1 MSKDGSHFK
10 HIVYAKLAGAEW
22 VRASVRASGST
33 MRDMR
38 KAEGENALNSRI
50 YNAASPVHKRARRD
64 RFVDS
69 LKGTISMKTVV
80 MTEELPCVVCSK
92 PTPPLFLTHA
102 ANPYWVVCT
111 KCIKA

>member
-10 HIVYAKLAGAEW
+10 NIVYAKLAGAEW

-33 MRDMR
+33 MRAMR
-38 KAEGENALNSRI
+38 KAEGENALNARI
-50 YNAASPVHKRARRD
+50 YATSPARKRAKRD

-80 MTEELPCVVCSK
+80 MKEELLCAVCSK

-102 ANPYWVVCT
+102 ANPYWNVCE